1 MKESLRL
8 RMTRVMRL
16 GALRQEPLATTL
28 AASRES
34 RASTFCAHPGAKT
47 VLTFAR
53 PF

>member
-1 MKESLRL
+1 MTGRLRL

-16 GALRQEPLATTL
+16 RAFWQKPFATTL

-34 RASTFCAHPGAKT
+34 RAATFCAHSGAKT